1 MERILG
7 GLPMTQPLSDIP
19 PVEEPILGGDVR
31 SIFRPDETKLDKAKG
46 LADAGL
52 SLFGALVHG
61 VPAQFMGKMGPEFQ
75 AKRFRPPQTP
85 AGERYF
91 ETAAEALGKVAEA
104 FPMQPSA
111 FTSPANILAGPA
123 IAQAGAKAADVNAMA
138 QKALQAAG
146 GRLEKA
152 VEKQVYSTMEKGG
165 LPAEILQGMTQNTAS
180 QVVKG
185 KGGNWIERTVEQ
197 SVKPLKSETI
207 AGETPAQRIPRHEEL
222 LKDPTLTPESRQTV
236 ERMLGQERQRAAL
249 DNWIDRNLVN
259 YIKKEMGTP
268 EDPVRKLAEEGIT
281 HKADLVEDIWG
292 QVSLVPE
299 KSTRVQRHMAGF
311 PASGMGQSDLA
322 KRWENLSDEAIASR
336 TAGDIQ
342 RTIESLPFAQEAE
355 RRFKDKQSE
364 IARRF
369 DEKLR
374 NSGIYSDKE
383 MEVLNQKT
391 PIGDKA
397 IILQDNEY
405 ETLQNEW
412 WKSHGMVD
420 RINYE
425 LGTKNPWIMKLDPNT
440 PLYTTTYGD
449 LGFDH
454 IVDVLREDLQ
464 TGRIRPEQLNKVS
477 MEQAVKRAYEYD
489 QEKAKE
495 AARAAIQQ
503 QEGLPVVKEYPEG
516 YKWLELHNKTDAKK
530 TEEAL
535 SYEGRTMGHCVGSYC
550 PEVLEGK
557 TQIFSLRD
565 SKGEPHV
572 TIEVVP
578 KYIDPRDWFFNQ
590 SDDVVDQI
598 KKETSKQPTQQEM
611 ADVIRR
617 HPKYQEDVAN
627 APKNIV
633 QIKGKGNQAPKED
646 YLPFVQDFVTSGNW
660 SKIND
665 VRNAGLR
672 RYTDVFNDAE
682 QRMIEALN
690 LPVPD
695 HHWLT
700 GDQIQTLHNAIV
712 PKGKR
717 LKYDAYGNIKGEGFA
732 KGGLVSDT
740 DTIKTRLTE
749 QGMPE
754 DKAFMQA
761 LKLANEV
768 QMADGGLVG
777 AYQKY
782 IGQPFA
788 NVAGPFARGLLGLE
802 KPEYGEEQAYR
813 TGQALSNMPGA
824 GAPAGILKAA
834 TQAPEALK
842 AAQMLP
848 EMLGGLLGAT
858 VFHGS
863 PYKFRKFDPTK
874 IGSGEGAQSF
884 GHGHYVADEE
894 DVAKF
899 YRDKLSDKPEV
910 KIGGETIGTQA
921 QSPESVVAARLASTY
936 SSMAIRGTP
945 KTEDVVGVIEE
956 GLDRTLNHVAK
967 TGNFKLYQDLMDQKA
982 ALGRMK
988 DQGIEFQST
997 GSLYKIDLPDEQI
1010 NKMLDWNKPLGQ
1022 QKELK
1027 DVLNKIRTEIAL
1039 PKLQDAEGAGFAY
1052 QALANAVGGQANASA
1067 LLKQYGIPGIRYLD
1081 QGSRAAGKGTSN
1093 YVVFPGN
1100 EDLLKILERN
1110 NQPMAKGGLAGLKNL
1125 PAAARAAKSRYA
1137 EEAAAAARANPRSKQ
1152 EIESIAQR
1160 IAEQTQPGFV
1170 RPDPAFS
1177 VNPEGKSRAV
1187 YELEQ
1192 RTPMIVESTIED
1204 KPLPTVDYEKQ
1215 LGSVI
1220 VGVPGDPTM
1229 GQVKSPGSLY
1239 EPTRAG
1245 KRLMQVGDV
1254 TPETPVELYGGPSYG
1269 TTQPESY
1276 WASSKGAAQGIKN
1289 LVDEMAE
1296 KYQTDKILGQY
1307 MKMSPESSRY
1317 AMHNLDALISVRK
1330 PDKLPADKMEILN
1343 KMVREGDKANKYPQ
1357 FVGFEDPIDLLLQAQ
1372 MNPNLRKRI
1381 SEVLEKPTTAKAVGF
1396 PFQGSVVQTAITEPG
1411 LRNLETGV
1419 TGYSVGQMRPQGE
1432 LTLSRHPTYEYDIPG
1447 QLMGRSKYPIPY
1459 ELAFPDFSQWF
1470 REHPELAKKVDPFN
1484 MLKSVGAR
1492 QKVDPQYVDEI
1503 KMYEEAMKRLTGKKK
1518 GGKVTGLS
1526 ALNRN

>member
-1 MERILG
+1 
-7 GLPMTQPLSDIP
+7 MTQPLSDIP

-75 AKRFRPPQTP
+75 AKRFRIPETE
-85 AGERYF
+85 AGKRYF
-91 ETAAEALGKVAEA
+91 DTAAEALGTIGQA
-104 FPMQPSA
+104 FPMQPTA

-123 IAQAGAKAADVNAMA
+123 MAQAGAKAADVNAMA
-138 QKALQAAG
+138 QRALQAAG

-259 YIKKEMGTP
+259 YVKKEMGTP
-268 EDPVRKLAEEGIT
+268 EDPVRKLAEEGVT
-281 HKADLVEDIWG
+281 HKTDLAEEA
-292 QVSLVPE
+292 LVPE

-412 WKSHGMVD
+412 WKSHGMMD
-420 RINYE
+420 RIN
-425 LGTKNPWIMKLDPNT
+425 LDLAQKNPWVMKLDPNT

-454 IVDVLREDLQ
+454 VVDVLREDLQ

-477 MEQAVKRAYEYD
+477 IEQAVRRTYEYD

-503 QEGLPVVKEYPEG
+503 QEGLPVVKDYPEG

-535 SYEGRTMGHCVGSYC
+535 SYEGKTMGHCVGSYC
-550 PEVLEGK
+550 PDVLEGN

-572 TIEVVP
+572 TIEVRPSQWDWNTIRAKMP
-578 KYIDPRDWFFNQ
+578 KEEYLQLGRDIETRLGLKPPYKSEDHEVYNQ
-590 SDDVVDQI
+590 ALQKELVGRFGEAPSQI
-598 KKETSKQPTQQEM
+598 
-611 ADVIRR
+611 I
-617 HPKYQEDVAN
+617 
-627 APKNIV
+627 

-646 YLPFVQDFVTSGNW
+646 YLPFVQDFVKSQEWIG
-660 SKIND
+660 IGD
-665 VRNAGLR
+665 IRNAGMIDILTDRNIDGDFRNWLR
-672 RYTDVFNDAE
+672 SQNLSSKDRYITEQEFETVGPTPFNQLKRRWEKIQAE
-682 QRMIEALN
+682 E
-690 LPVPD
+690 
-695 HHWLT
+695 
-700 GDQIQTLHNAIV
+700 GDELLDKLGVVKKA
-712 PKGKR
+712 
-717 LKYDAYGNIKGEGFA
+717 E
-732 KGGLVSDT
+732 GGLVSNA
-740 DTIKTRLTE
+740 DTIKARLIE

-768 QMADGGLVG
+768 QMA
-777 AYQKY
+777 
-782 IGQPFA
+782 
-788 NVAGPFARGLLGLE
+788 
-802 KPEYGEEQAYR
+802 
-813 TGQALSNMPGA
+813 
-824 GAPAGILKAA
+824 
-834 TQAPEALK
+834 
-842 AAQMLP
+842 
-848 EMLGGLLGAT
+848 
-858 VFHGS
+858 
-863 PYKFRKFDPTK
+863 
-874 IGSGEGAQSF
+874 
-884 GHGHYVADEE
+884 
-894 DVAKF
+894 
-899 YRDKLSDKPEV
+899 
-910 KIGGETIGTQA
+910 
-921 QSPESVVAARLASTY
+921 
-936 SSMAIRGTP
+936 
-945 KTEDVVGVIEE
+945 
-956 GLDRTLNHVAK
+956 
-967 TGNFKLYQDLMDQKA
+967 
-982 ALGRMK
+982 
-988 DQGIEFQST
+988 
-997 GSLYKIDLPDEQI
+997 
-1010 NKMLDWNKPLGQ
+1010 
-1022 QKELK
+1022 
-1027 DVLNKIRTEIAL
+1027 
-1039 PKLQDAEGAGFAY
+1039 
-1052 QALANAVGGQANASA
+1052 
-1067 LLKQYGIPGIRYLD
+1067 
-1081 QGSRAAGKGTSN
+1081 
-1093 YVVFPGN
+1093 
-1100 EDLLKILERN
+1100 
-1110 NQPMAKGGLAGLKNL
+1110 KGGLAGLKNL
-1125 PAAARAAKSRYA
+1125 PAAARAAKSKYA
-1137 EEAAAAARANPRSKQ
+1137 EEAAAAGRAAPRSKQ

-1187 YELEQ
+1187 YEMEQ

-1269 TTQPESY
+1269 TAQPESY

-1317 AMHNLDALISVRK
+1317 AMHNLDALISVLK

-1396 PFQGSVVQTAITEPG
+1396 PFQGSIVQTAITEPG

-1518 GGKVTGLS
+1518 GGLAAV
-1526 ALNRN
+1526 NRK

>member
-7 GLPMTQPLSDIP
+7 GLPMTQPTSDIP

-91 ETAAEALGKVAEA
+91 DVAAEALGKVAEA
-104 FPMQPSA
+104 FPMQPTA

-123 IAQAGAKAADVNAMA
+123 VAQAGAKAADVNAMA

-292 QVSLVPE
+292 QVSLIPE

-322 KRWENLSDEAIASR
+322 KRWENLSDEAISSR

-342 RTIESLPFAQEAE
+342 RTMESLPLAQEAE
-355 RRFKDKQSE
+355 RRFKDKQADVAKKFE
-364 IARRF
+364 
-369 DEKLR
+369 EKLK
-374 NSGIYSDKE
+374 NSGIYSDKQ

-397 IILQDNEY
+397 IILQDKEY

-412 WKSHGMVD
+412 WNINGMVD

-454 IVDVLREDLQ
+454 VVDVLREDLQ

-489 QEKAKE
+489 QEKVKE

-535 SYEGRTMGHCVGSYC
+535 SYEGKTMGHCVGSYC

-740 DTIKTRLTE
+740 DTIKARLTE

-768 QMADGGLVG
+768 QMA
-777 AYQKY
+777 
-782 IGQPFA
+782 
-788 NVAGPFARGLLGLE
+788 
-802 KPEYGEEQAYR
+802 
-813 TGQALSNMPGA
+813 
-824 GAPAGILKAA
+824 
-834 TQAPEALK
+834 
-842 AAQMLP
+842 
-848 EMLGGLLGAT
+848 
-858 VFHGS
+858 
-863 PYKFRKFDPTK
+863 
-874 IGSGEGAQSF
+874 
-884 GHGHYVADEE
+884 
-894 DVAKF
+894 
-899 YRDKLSDKPEV
+899 
-910 KIGGETIGTQA
+910 
-921 QSPESVVAARLASTY
+921 
-936 SSMAIRGTP
+936 
-945 KTEDVVGVIEE
+945 
-956 GLDRTLNHVAK
+956 
-967 TGNFKLYQDLMDQKA
+967 
-982 ALGRMK
+982 
-988 DQGIEFQST
+988 
-997 GSLYKIDLPDEQI
+997 
-1010 NKMLDWNKPLGQ
+1010 
-1022 QKELK
+1022 
-1027 DVLNKIRTEIAL
+1027 
-1039 PKLQDAEGAGFAY
+1039 
-1052 QALANAVGGQANASA
+1052 
-1067 LLKQYGIPGIRYLD
+1067 
-1081 QGSRAAGKGTSN
+1081 
-1093 YVVFPGN
+1093 
-1100 EDLLKILERN
+1100 
-1110 NQPMAKGGLAGLKNL
+1110 KGGLAGLKNL
-1125 PAAARAAKSRYA
+1125 PAAAKAAKTVKPVEILSPEQSQANLQRLLEESAIKQRLFHGTTASEGGKGEEAIKTLKPSKEGALGSGAYLTPAPDYAGGYAEGAGGNVLPVYVQMKNPLILEGKGDPMVEALIKLGMDQEKASRVVERAYENKGYIGKEVESRARAAGYD
-1137 EEAAAAARANPRSKQ
+1137 
-1152 EIESIAQR
+1152 
-1160 IAEQTQPGFV
+1160 G
-1170 RPDPAFS
+1170 
-1177 VNPEGKSRAV
+1177 
-1187 YELEQ
+1187 
-1192 RTPMIVESTIED
+1192 
-1204 KPLPTVDYEKQ
+1204 
-1215 LGSVI
+1215 
-1220 VGVPGDPTM
+1220 
-1229 GQVKSPGSLY
+1229 
-1239 EPTRAG
+1239 
-1245 KRLMQVGDV
+1245 LMQYRDGTLSEVV
-1254 TPETPVELYGGPSYG
+1254 SYNPNAIKSAIGNRG
-1269 TTQPESY
+1269 TYDIT
-1276 WASSKGAAQGIKN
+1276 
-1289 LVDEMAE
+1289 
-1296 KYQTDKILGQY
+1296 
-1307 MKMSPESSRY
+1307 SPELS
-1317 AMHNLDALISVRK
+1317 
-1330 PDKLPADKMEILN
+1330 
-1343 KMVREGDKANKYPQ
+1343 KA
-1357 FVGFEDPIDLLLQAQ
+1357 
-1372 MNPNLRKRI
+1372 
-1381 SEVLEKPTTAKAVGF
+1381 
-1396 PFQGSVVQTAITEPG
+1396 
-1411 LRNLETGV
+1411 
-1419 TGYSVGQMRPQGE
+1419 
-1432 LTLSRHPTYEYDIPG
+1432 
-1447 QLMGRSKYPIPY
+1447 
-1459 ELAFPDFSQWF
+1459 
-1470 REHPELAKKVDPFN
+1470 
-1484 MLKSVGAR
+1484 
-1492 QKVDPQYVDEI
+1492 
-1503 KMYEEAMKRLTGKKK
+1503 K
-1518 GGKVTGLS
+1518 GGL
-1526 ALNRN
+1526 AAMNRK

>member
-1 MERILG
+1 
-7 GLPMTQPLSDIP
+7 
-19 PVEEPILGGDVR
+19 
-31 SIFRPDETKLDKAKG
+31 
-46 LADAGL
+46 
-52 SLFGALVHG
+52 
-61 VPAQFMGKMGPEFQ
+61 
-75 AKRFRPPQTP
+75 
-85 AGERYF
+85 
-91 ETAAEALGKVAEA
+91 
-104 FPMQPSA
+104 
-111 FTSPANILAGPA
+111 
-123 IAQAGAKAADVNAMA
+123 
-138 QKALQAAG
+138 
-146 GRLEKA
+146 
-152 VEKQVYSTMEKGG
+152 
-165 LPAEILQGMTQNTAS
+165 MTQNTAS

-292 QVSLVPE
+292 QVSLIPE

-322 KRWENLSDEAIASR
+322 KRWENLSDEAISSR

-342 RTIESLPFAQEAE
+342 RTMESLPLAQEAE
-355 RRFKDKQSE
+355 RRFKDKQ
-364 IARRF
+364 ADVAKRF
-369 DEKLR
+369 EEKLK

-397 IILQDNEY
+397 IILQDKEY

-412 WKSHGMVD
+412 WNINGMVD

-425 LGTKNPWIMKLDPNT
+425 LGTKNPWIMNLDPNT

-454 IVDVLREDLQ
+454 VVDVLREDLQ

-489 QEKAKE
+489 QEKVKE

-535 SYEGRTMGHCVGSYC
+535 SYEGKTMGHCVGSYC

-740 DTIKTRLTE
+740 DTIKARLTE

-768 QMADGGLVG
+768 QMA
-777 AYQKY
+777 
-782 IGQPFA
+782 
-788 NVAGPFARGLLGLE
+788 
-802 KPEYGEEQAYR
+802 
-813 TGQALSNMPGA
+813 
-824 GAPAGILKAA
+824 
-834 TQAPEALK
+834 
-842 AAQMLP
+842 
-848 EMLGGLLGAT
+848 
-858 VFHGS
+858 
-863 PYKFRKFDPTK
+863 
-874 IGSGEGAQSF
+874 
-884 GHGHYVADEE
+884 
-894 DVAKF
+894 
-899 YRDKLSDKPEV
+899 
-910 KIGGETIGTQA
+910 
-921 QSPESVVAARLASTY
+921 
-936 SSMAIRGTP
+936 
-945 KTEDVVGVIEE
+945 
-956 GLDRTLNHVAK
+956 
-967 TGNFKLYQDLMDQKA
+967 
-982 ALGRMK
+982 
-988 DQGIEFQST
+988 
-997 GSLYKIDLPDEQI
+997 
-1010 NKMLDWNKPLGQ
+1010 
-1022 QKELK
+1022 
-1027 DVLNKIRTEIAL
+1027 
-1039 PKLQDAEGAGFAY
+1039 
-1052 QALANAVGGQANASA
+1052 
-1067 LLKQYGIPGIRYLD
+1067 
-1081 QGSRAAGKGTSN
+1081 
-1093 YVVFPGN
+1093 
-1100 EDLLKILERN
+1100 
-1110 NQPMAKGGLAGLKNL
+1110 KGGLAGLKNL
-1125 PAAARAAKSRYA
+1125 PAAARAAKSKYA
-1137 EEAAAAARANPRSKQ
+1137 EEAAAAGRAAPRSKQ

-1160 IAEQTQPGFV
+1160 IAEQAQPGFV

-1187 YELEQ
+1187 YEMEQ

-1276 WASSKGAAQGIKN
+1276 WASNKGAAQNIKN
-1289 LVDEMAE
+1289 LIDETAE

-1307 MKMSPESSRY
+1307 MKMSPEGSRF
-1317 AMHNLDALISVRK
+1317 AMHNLDALISILQ
-1330 PDKLPADKMEILN
+1330 PEKLPAKKVEVLN
-1343 KMVREGDKANKYPQ
+1343 KMVREGDKANKFPQ

-1372 MNPNLRKRI
+1372 MNSNLRKRI
-1381 SEVLEKPTTAKAVGF
+1381 SEVLEKPTTAKEVGF

-1411 LRNLETGV
+1411 LRNLETGI
-1419 TGYSVGQMRPQGE
+1419 TGYSVGQMRPQAE

-1447 QLMGRSKYPIPY
+1447 QLIGRSKYPIPY

-1526 ALNRN
+1526 ALNRK